1 MTPMNVFRFSPTTL
15 LTMTAL
21 VVLTLSGC
29 TKFAPYDGET
39 FDCECGNLTWSGR
52 DLGMRMAEVELLN
65 ETTYRYH
72 VIADLRNL
80 EERENREEPRDI
92 VFTLTTELNGGST
105 SLSLAAGD
113 ATLDL
118 QEVDSPGT
126 GIDWNMDG
134 AELSITATPETHI
147 ITLTSLSA
155 TRGANTITASGE
167 FIFDLVD

>member
-1 MTPMNVFRFSPTTL
+1 MIMNVFRFSPSTWMTL
-15 LTMTAL
+15 TGLAW
-21 VVLTLSGC
+21 LTLTGC

-52 DLGMRMAEVELLN
+52 DLGMRMAEVEVLN

-80 EERENREEPRDI
+80 EEQENREEPRNI
-92 VFTLTTELNGGST
+92 ILTLTTELNGGQT
-105 SLSLAAGD
+105 ALSLSAGD
-113 ATLDL
+113 AALDV

-126 GIDWNMDG
+126 GIDWSMEG
-134 AELSITATPETHI
+134 AELSVTATPETHV
-147 ITLTSLSA
+147 ITMTSLTA
-155 TRGANTITASGE
+155 KRGSNTVSASGE